1 MHKTLHQDIYWL
13 GKQWA
18 VTGFGIQAIDAKLA
32 MKFDIEASRV
42 WDEGLAEPMQSE
54 RWFNLPD
61 FEAALQVAR
70 RRSQDAPHKF
80 HPIRVD
86 EK

>member
-32 MKFDIEASRV
+32 MKFDIETSRI
-42 WDEGLAEPMQSE
+42 WEDGLAEPMQSAG
-54 RWFNLPD
+54 WFDPDD
-61 FEAALQVAR
+61 FEEALQVAR
-70 RRSQDAPHKF
+70 RRSQDVRHEI
-80 HPIRVD
+80 HTIRVD